1 LELYF
6 AILFLILP
14 IILILSLLCDIINK
28 KKNEEIK
35 IKSGVKI
42 VNMNKNMI
50 KKVILVLSL
59 IALFSIVLGGCT
71 LIGVVTISTRG
82 TAYITINEDY
92 RKSIVPIGPHNYNIF
107 MDGDFIE
114 TIESGETYELR
125 NVLLGS
131 HTFEAWDV
139 SPDVY
144 CYGSVTEEIFSGVN
158 DVTIP
163 VYTTY

>member
-1 LELYF
+1 
-6 AILFLILP
+6 
-14 IILILSLLCDIINK
+14 LSLLCDIINK

-50 KKVILVLSL
+50 KKVILVLLL

-71 LIGVVTISTRG
+71 IIGVVTIPLRG
-82 TAYITINEDY
+82 TVYITVDESD
-92 RKSIVPIGPHNYNIF
+92 RKLIEPIPNYYNIF
-107 MDGDFIE
+107 MDDYYMG
-114 TIESGETYELR
+114 TIESDGTL
-125 NVLLGS
+125 VLQKVSLGN

-144 CYGSVTEEIFSGVN
+144 CYCYGFVSQVIVSGVN
-158 DVTIP
+158 DVTII
-163 VYTTY
+163 VYTY

>member
-1 LELYF
+1 M
-6 AILFLILP
+6 
-14 IILILSLLCDIINK
+14 SLLCDIINN

-71 LIGVVTISTRG
+71 IIGIVTIPLRG
-82 TAYITINEDY
+82 TVSITINEDY
-92 RKSIVPIGPHNYNIF
+92 RRLIDIVPNYYNIF
-107 MDGDFIE
+107 MDDTYMG
-114 TIESGETYELR
+114 TIESDGTLVLEK
-125 NVLLGS
+125 VLLGD

-144 CYGSVTEEIFSGVN
+144 CYGSVTQEIFSGIN
-158 DVTIP
+158 YVTIL
-163 VYTTY
+163 VY